1 MVRAGRTGT
10 GKEEIMFHL
19 GRVEF
24 EILNSHVKISSGH
37 MDTPVHNWEVGAG
50 LETQIWEPLAYK

>member
-1 MVRAGRTGT
+1 M

-19 GRVEF
+19 GQVEF

-37 MDTPVHNWEVGAG
+37 VDTLVHKRELGAG
-50 LETQIWEPLAYK
+50 LETQIWGPLAYKQHSKPQD